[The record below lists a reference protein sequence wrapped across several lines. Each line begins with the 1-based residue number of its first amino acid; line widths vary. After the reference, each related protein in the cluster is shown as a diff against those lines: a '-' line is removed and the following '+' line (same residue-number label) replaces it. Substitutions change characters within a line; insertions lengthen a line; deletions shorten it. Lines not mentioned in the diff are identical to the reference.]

1 MGFASLASLILS
13 IEKIKRIPRKK
24 DKYCTRATR
33 QQQGWDYSRLQC
45 RLPRTYRVKIDCMS
59 IIIHEALRAYI
70 DPLTEHEY
78 AALERSILTEGC
90 RDALVCWGEV
100 LIDGHNRYAI
110 CQSHNLP
117 YKIVQND
124 NFENIE
130 DVQLWMIDNHL
141 ARRSVSDFQRGMLA
155 LRKKEIIVNRMK
167 AQEEQTPPEQAESEV
182 AIPVIKPTQS
192 RQEIARLAGIS
203 SSAVV
208 QIEKIQKTAAPELVQ
223 AVRDGTI
230 SISAAAAVASLPS
243 NEQVAAVAGGR
254 KELQQAARQVRE
266 KVREQKTPAKPAPP
280 SPAIQ
285 PDEESVSHAPALD
298 EVTALRQQVRSL
310 QAENTDLQN
319 QIAALKAQLAA

>member
-1 MGFASLASLILS
+1 MYFWQIIGGEKVLLSARKPAIVHVQSIRNSVELILGYNAAFRT
-13 IEKIKRIPRKK
+13 KI
-24 DKYCTRATR
+24 
-33 QQQGWDYSRLQC
+33 QL
-45 RLPRTYRVKIDCMS
+45 KIDCMS

-90 RDALVCWGEV
+90 RDALVCWGEI

-110 CQSHNLP
+110 CQRHQLP

-124 NFENIE
+124 NFATIE

-141 ARRSVSDFQRGMLA
+141 GRRSVSDFQRGMLA
-155 LRKKEIIVNRMK
+155 LRKKEIVLNRMK
-167 AQEEQTPPEQAESEV
+167 AKEEQAPADNPESEV
-182 AIPVIKPTQS
+182 AVPVIKPTQS
-192 RQEIARLAGIS
+192 RQEIAKLAGIS
-203 SSAVV
+203 SNAVV

-243 NEQVAAVAGGR
+243 EEQVAAVAGGR

-266 KVREQKTPAKPAPP
+266 KVREQK
-280 SPAIQ
+280 
-285 PDEESVSHAPALD
+285 APAQPRATVDELHTETASESNAATLKPTSD
-298 EVTALRQQVRSL
+298 EVSALRQQVREL
-310 QAENTDLQN
+310 QTENSALLE
-319 QIAALKAQLAA
+319 QIAALQAQLAG

>member
-1 MGFASLASLILS
+1 
-13 IEKIKRIPRKK
+13 
-24 DKYCTRATR
+24 
-33 QQQGWDYSRLQC
+33 
-45 RLPRTYRVKIDCMS
+45 MS

-90 RDALVCWGEV
+90 RDALVCWGDI

-110 CQSHNLP
+110 CQRHNLP
-117 YKIVQND
+117 YKIVHND
-124 NFENIE
+124 NFTAIE

-155 LRKKEIIVNRMK
+155 LRKKEIVLSRMRV
-167 AQEEQTPPEQAESEV
+167 QEEQAPAENSESEV

-208 QIEKIQKTAAPELVQ
+208 QIEKIQKAAAPELVQ

-230 SISAAAAVASLPS
+230 SISAAAAVSSLP
-243 NEQVAAVAGGR
+243 NEEQLAAVAGGR

-266 KVREQKTPAKPAPP
+266 KAREQKSGTKADTNMPVANNTTTDPVMSA
-280 SPAIQ
+280 A
-285 PDEESVSHAPALD
+285 DEINV
-298 EVTALRQQVRSL
+298 LRQQVKNL
-310 QAENTDLQN
+310 QSENNELHN
-319 QIAALKAQLAA
+319 QIATLKAQLAA